1 MGSDTKVVGVEFAG
15 VGTRPEFV
23 VIVDGKYKHMPIRT
37 GISLINDVTEK
48 NNIEKFAYKLDRYI
62 LYLVDIWKGDTCLLI

>member
-15 VGTRPEFV
+15 VGTRPQFV

-37 GISLINDVTEK
+37 GISLINDVTEI
-48 NNIEKFAYKLDRYI
+48 NTIE
-62 LYLVDIWKGDTCLLI
+62 